1 MKTFNFSQARV
12 SADGELCLL
21 VDNLPMARQLVLE
34 IDGKPYT
41 ADIKK
46 YRQKRSLDANA
57 YAWKLMD
64 ELAQA
69 IRSTKE
75 EVYRRAVREVGI
87 FKDFHLQENEVQSF
101 CKLWERQGIAWVTE
115 RLDYQQD
122 GNNAVIRAY
131 YGSSVYNK
139 KQMSR
144 LIDYIVEDCKA
155 VGIETLTPEKLE
167 AIKEEWKREK

>member
-1 MKTFNFSQARV
+1 MKTFTFSQARV
-12 SADGELCLL
+12 SADGELCLR

-131 YGSSVYNK
+131 YGSSVYNTR
-139 KQMSR
+139 QMSR

-155 VGIETLTPEKLE
+155 VGIETLTPEKL
-167 AIKEEWKREK
+167 AALKEDWKHEK

>member
-1 MKTFNFSQARV
+1 MKTFAFSQARV
-12 SADGELCLL
+12 SPDGELCLR

-34 IDGKPYT
+34 MNGKPYT
-41 ADIKK
+41 AEIKE

-75 EVYRRAVREVGI
+75 EVYRRAIQEVGI
-87 FKDFHLQENEVQSF
+87 FRDFHLKENEVQPF
-101 CKLWERQGIAWVTE
+101 CRLWERQGTAWMTE

-131 YGSSVYNK
+131 YGSSVYNTR
-139 KQMSR
+139 QMAR
-144 LIDYIVEDCKA
+144 LIDCIVEDCKA
-155 VGIETLTPEKLE
+155 VGVETLPPEKLE
-167 AIKEEWKREK
+167 ALKKDWKHEK